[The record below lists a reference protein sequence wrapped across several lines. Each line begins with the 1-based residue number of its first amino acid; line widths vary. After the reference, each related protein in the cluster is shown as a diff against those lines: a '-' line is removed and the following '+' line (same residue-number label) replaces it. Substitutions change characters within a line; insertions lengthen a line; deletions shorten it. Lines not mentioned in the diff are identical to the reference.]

1 MLVNLY
7 KTKSPVAIFSLPL
20 LIAILALPIFYRSP
34 QEIVNAYTW
43 QSILVGKV
51 RVTPWLNYVL
61 TFIIIVIGAMQ
72 LNNVVNNNGF
82 YSKNTYLPG
91 FIFTV
96 FLISLNEFEFSFNLI
111 SYVMLIFALGYLFR
125 VTRQESA
132 KHVVFMA
139 SLFLGVAITFSP
151 IFFLIGLLPW
161 ITLIIFRPFVWRE
174 YLLVIIGLGIPWL
187 YHFGLVYFFS
197 KKLSIQIE
205 GLSLINE
212 QIALTA
218 SMLILTAV
226 TLIIMLFSLWNY
238 LVIAAAQ
245 LLSFKKRSR
254 ILYHLVWISLVV
266 GFLEWYFYDL
276 ILDMFIL
283 PFSIFISLHLLNAR
297 KPIIINTVILVWF
310 CLAVMNYVFLI

>member
-34 QEIVNAYTW
+34 QEIVNVYTW

-51 RVTPWLNYVL
+51 LALPWLNYMLTVL
-61 TFIIIVIGAMQ
+61 ILVIGAVQ
-72 LNNVVNNNGF
+72 LNNIVNNHGF

-125 VTRQESA
+125 ITRQDSA
-132 KHVVFMA
+132 KHVIFMA
-139 SLFLGVAITFSP
+139 SFFLGIAITFSP
-151 IFFLIGLLPW
+151 IFFLIALLPW

-174 YLLVIIGLGIPWL
+174 YLLVILGLGIPWL
-187 YHFGLVYFFS
+187 YHYSLVFFFANERF
-197 KKLSIQIE
+197 IQAE

-212 QIALTA
+212 RIELTA
-218 SMLILTAV
+218 SMLILTALTV
-226 TLIIMLFSLWNY
+226 MIMLFSLWNY
-238 LVIAAAQ
+238 MVLAATQ

-254 ILYHLVWISLVV
+254 ILYHLVWIALVV
-266 GFLEWYFYDL
+266 GLLEWYFYDL

-310 CLAVMNYVFLI
+310 CLAVLNYVFLI